1 MFKKSFLILAILALL
16 LSLTAMAAHLVILEV
31 NDTHG
36 HAWAYNEWHD
46 PNIGG
51 FAAIASVVNQVR
63 AEAKANGWDFL
74 FLHAG
79 DVNTG
84 MPESDLLYAKPDIE
98 ALNAMGLDAMAIG
111 NHEFDHPW
119 SILMRQMTW
128 ANFPFLS
135 ANVVYKG
142 TDETL
147 GLPYIIKKF
156 PDLKVAILGLTTKT
170 TEYIGNPA
178 NIGLY
183 DFLSPITVAKKYV
196 PLLHTMMGKDGI
208 VLALTH
214 LGIFGPNLV
223 AGSKVYGNDAQMM
236 KSILAYNKPNDP
248 YGGSVSLAKSV
259 NGIAAILDGHSHTV
273 VEYPL
278 DVNNTLIVQAGSYSK
293 YVARLDLTIKDG
305 KVVSYTYKLIPINL
319 KKYHKDKNGKVTYT
333 YIGQKITP
341 DKSIQDLLAAYKAI
355 GEKKLNAPI
364 GYSKVNFSNN
374 GELTRKQDSLIGHL
388 ITDAVAWKFK
398 SMGVQAVLQNGGG
411 IRASIAPGTITY
423 RDVLKVLPFGNTVV
437 IIKLKG
443 SDLIKAIEWGA
454 MPHPNDTGARLNPWG
469 LTYVVT
475 PKGVKDI
482 RIDGQPIV
490 PNKIYTIATNDY
502 MANGGDHYS
511 MLKNGEQY
519 NTNYV
524 LADVVKAYIEHI
536 SPINSYPFKPRWTIE
551 K

>member
-1 MFKKSFLILAILALL
+1 MLKKSLLILTVLL
-16 LSLTAMAAHLVILEV
+16 VSLSLMAMAAHLVILEI

-36 HAWAYNEWHD
+36 HAWAYNEWHN

-63 AEAKANGWDFL
+63 AEAKANGWDVL

-84 MPESDLLYAKPDIE
+84 VPESDLLDARPDIE

-147 GLPYIIKKF
+147 GEPYIIKTF

-170 TEYIGNPA
+170 TEYVGNP
-178 NIGLY
+178 NNVKMY
-183 DFLSPITVAKKYV
+183 DFLSPIKVAKKYV
-196 PLLHTMMGKDGI
+196 PMLHTMMGQNGV

-214 LGIFGPNLV
+214 LGIFGNGLT
-223 AGSKVYGNDAQMM
+223 AGSKITNSPATI
-236 KSILAYNKPNDP
+236 KNLLAYNKPNDP
-248 YGGSVSLAKSV
+248 YGGSVSLAESV
-259 NGIAAILDGHSHTV
+259 KGIAAILDGHSHTI
-273 VEYPL
+273 VEQPL
-278 DVNNTLIVQAGSYSK
+278 NIDGTLIVQAGSFSK
-293 YVARLDLTIKDG
+293 YVARLDLIIKDG
-305 KVVSYTYKLIPINL
+305 KVTSYTYKLIPINL
-319 KKYHKDKNGKVTYT
+319 KVYHKDKNGKVTYT
-333 YIGQKITP
+333 YVGKKIIP
-341 DKSIQDLLAAYKAI
+341 DKKIQDLLAAYKAI
-355 GEKKLNAPI
+355 GEKKLNEPI
-364 GYSKVNFSNN
+364 GYSKVNFSNK
-374 GELTRKQDSLIGHL
+374 GEITRKEDSLIGHL

-398 SMGVQAVLQNGGG
+398 DQGIQAVLQNGGG

-423 RDVLKVLPFGNTVV
+423 RDILTVLPFGNTVV
-437 IIKLKG
+437 LLKIKG
-443 SDLIKAIEWGA
+443 SDLIKAIQWGA
-454 MPHPNDTGARLNPWG
+454 MPHANDTGARLNPWG

-482 RIDGQPIV
+482 KIQGKPID
-490 PNKIYTIATNDY
+490 PNKVYLIATNDY
-502 MANGGDHYS
+502 MASGGDHYS
-511 MLKNGEQY
+511 MLKNCEQY

-524 LADVVKAYIEHI
+524 LADVVKEYIEHI
-536 SPINSYPFKPRWTIE
+536 SPINSYPFKPRWTME